1 MLLSYLR
8 VFCDIVETGSFS
20 KAAARNFVSQ
30 PAVSQQVKSLEEH
43 FHQKLIERSP
53 QGITLTEAGK
63 VFHEGALSIL
73 ERYSH
78 LEREMLDLTR
88 TVSGEVRVM
97 TIYSVGLHDLPPYV
111 KAFVQS
117 YPQAHLHIEYS
128 RTNKIY
134 ESVRQN
140 LCDIGIVAYPQE
152 GRHLGVIP
160 LESDELVVVV
170 SPTHPFAQTRSEVQW
185 SALAGQRFVAF
196 TRDIPTRRALER
208 LFEDRGTAVEVVM
221 EFDNVETIK
230 RSVEAG
236 VGISV
241 VPRRT
246 AEHEVRTGTLLALP
260 LQGRPP
266 RPIGVIFRRGK
277 AFSLTLQKFL
287 DILLA
292 DQK

>member
-20 KAAARNFVSQ
+20 KAAMRNFVSQ
-30 PAVSQQVKSLEEH
+30 PAVSQQVKALEEH

-53 QGITLTEAGK
+53 QGVTPTQAGK
-63 VFHEGALSIL
+63 TFYEGALAIL
-73 ERYSH
+73 ERYSL
-78 LEREMLDLTR
+78 LEREMLDLTQ

-97 TIYSVGLHDLPPYV
+97 SIYSVGLHDLPPYV
-111 KAFVQS
+111 KRFVQT

-140 LCDIGIVAYPQE
+140 LCDFGIVAYPQE
-152 GRHLGVIP
+152 SRQLGIIP
-160 LESDELVVVV
+160 LESDEMVVVANP
-170 SPTHPFAQTRSEVQW
+170 SHPFAATQGEVMW
-185 SALAGQRFVAF
+185 SALEGQRFIAF

-208 LFEDRGTAVEVVM
+208 LLEERSIGVDVVM
-221 EFDNVETIK
+221 EVDNVETIK

-236 VGISV
+236 VGISI

-246 AEHEVRTGTLLALP
+246 VGQEVRAGTLIAQSLE
-260 LQGRPP
+260 GRPP
-266 RPIGVIFRRGK
+266 RPIGVIFKRGK
-277 AFSLTLQKFL
+277 AFSLTLQRFL
-287 DILLA
+287 DILLETRA
-292 DQK
+292 